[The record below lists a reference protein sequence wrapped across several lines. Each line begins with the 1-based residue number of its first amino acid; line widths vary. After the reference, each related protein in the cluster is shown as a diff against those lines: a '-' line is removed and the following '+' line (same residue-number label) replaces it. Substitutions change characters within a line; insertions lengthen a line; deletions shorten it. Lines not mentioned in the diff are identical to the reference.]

1 MALGMLTVLAGG
13 LNAKI
18 ATVTQP
24 KAMAALLALGTLAI
38 MTSMIASYALMK
50 PSVQHYNVGTQV
62 SLGYCGYKSGWFS
75 DGGEFVDCM
84 VNLWIPNIPVAIGA
98 AVGTGV
104 GLVEIGRWVG
114 DRSLIRA
121 GVRIAGFAGI
131 WSWVVAAA

>member
-84 VNLWIPNIPVAIGA
+84 VNLWIPNIPVSIGA

-104 GLVEIGRWVG
+104 GLVQIGRWVN
-114 DRSLIRA
+114 DRRLTEA
-121 GVRIAGFAGI
+121 GVRIARFAGLKGWGI
-131 WSWVVAAA
+131 AAL

>member
-1 MALGMLTVLAGG
+1 
-13 LNAKI
+13 
-18 ATVTQP
+18 
-24 KAMAALLALGTLAI
+24 MAALLALGTLAI
-38 MTSMIASYALMK
+38 MTDMIVSYALMK
-50 PSVQHYNVGTQV
+50 PSIQHYSICTQV
-62 SLGYCGYKSGWFS
+62 SLGYCGYKSGGFS
-75 DGGEFVDCM
+75 DGGKFVDCM